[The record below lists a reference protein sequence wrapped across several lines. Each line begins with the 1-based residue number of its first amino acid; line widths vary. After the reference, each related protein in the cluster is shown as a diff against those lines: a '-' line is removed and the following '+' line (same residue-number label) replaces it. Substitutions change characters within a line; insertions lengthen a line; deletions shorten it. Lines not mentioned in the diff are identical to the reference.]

1 MAYRDTVEHTPALR
15 MRKIAALL
23 QAAVLAVAVLLPLLV
38 VGRADAA
45 TLTSRKVTITN
56 SKVSQTGVSYA
67 FDFTLPTATAVQS
80 IRFEFCDAPL
90 GACTHPA
97 GMDNNYTL
105 AATNATQTFS
115 EATAFTEYSG
125 ADAGACD
132 DHNNGTPANSTEYCV
147 TRTDTDAETAIAK
160 SITLDTITNP
170 SAVQTVYVRISIYS
184 DAAFATEVHNGTV
197 ALAVVDQLT
206 INGRVQERL
215 NFCVAAMDEDDVEPV
230 SVAACTALTDSNVD
244 IGVIEDSTVAVSPV
258 EPTTT
263 NGSDDDF
270 GILMVNTNAS
280 GGVVVGYFPE
290 DQTVVSGGDTDQLE
304 AFRVAPANCDASAAS
319 LVDQCFV
326 SAGNAGDGDVIT
338 AGTELFGMYI
348 PCVYNNTNTNP
359 SSTTS
364 NLVTANDSYDG
375 DDEAVTGT
383 GTTCEAETFASGTA
397 ELAWNATNLSDTLIS
412 STNVVDDEIVKL
424 RFAATASSTTPTGSY
439 TVVTTY
445 IATPT
450 F

>member
-1 MAYRDTVEHTPALR
+1 MAYHNTATHTKGSR
-15 MRKIAALL
+15 MHRLTTLL
-23 QAAVLAVAVLLPLLV
+23 QATIIVVAGVLPLIFANSV
-38 VGRADAA
+38 NAA
-45 TLTSRKVTITN
+45 TLTSRRVTITS
-56 SKVSQTGVSYA
+56 SKTSQTGVSYS
-67 FDFTLPTATAVQS
+67 FNFTLPSTTAVQS

-90 GACTHPA
+90 GACSHPA
-97 GMDNNYTL
+97 GLDNNYTL
-105 AATNATQTFS
+105 ASTNATQTFS

-147 TRTDTDAETAIAK
+147 TRTDTDAETAAAK
-160 SITLDTITNP
+160 TITLDTITNP
-170 SAVQTVYVRISIYS
+170 SSATTIYIRISLYS
-184 DAAFATEVHNGTV
+184 DTGFATEVHNGTV
-197 ALAVVDQLT
+197 AAAIVDQLT

-230 SVAACTALTDSNVD
+230 SVSACTGLTDSNVD
-244 IGVIEDSTVAVSPV
+244 IGVIEDGSVAVAPV

-280 GGVVVGYFPE
+280 GGVSVGYFPE
-290 DQTVVSGGDTDQLE
+290 DPTSVSGGDTDQLKS
-304 AFRVAPANCDASAAS
+304 FRVVPTNCDASAAS

-326 SAGNAGDGDVIT
+326 SAGNSGDGDVIT
-338 AGTELFGMYI
+338 SGTELFGMYI
-348 PCVYNNTNTNP
+348 PCVYNNTNSNP

-364 NLVTANDSYDG
+364 NLVTTNDSYDG
-375 DDEAVTGT
+375 DDEAITGT
-383 GTTCEAETFASGTA
+383 GTTCEAETFTSGTA
-397 ELAWNATNLSDTLIS
+397 EIAWNASGTTDNLIS
-412 STNVVDDEIVKL
+412 SANVVDDEIVKL

-445 IATPT
+445 IATAT